1 MEKFTLD
8 ELADR
13 FFSDTTA
20 YTKQDVLV
28 DALKFSLIAASA
40 NQPVT
45 ELLLFKLTEAVGDG
59 DDASKDSLLAAI
71 ATLGKHPAE
80 TERLLGFL
88 VDAIN
93 KANNTIEEV

>member
-1 MEKFTLD
+1 MEKFSLG

-28 DALKFSLIAASA
+28 DALKFSLIAVSA

-59 DDASKDSLLAAI
+59 DDASKDSLTAAI
-71 ATLGKHPAE
+71 ATLGEHPAE
-80 TERLLGFL
+80 TERLLAYL

-93 KANNTIEEV
+93 EANAYKEE

>member
-28 DALKFSLIAASA
+28 DALKFSLIAVSA

-59 DDASKDSLLAAI
+59 DDASKDSLLSAI
-71 ATLGKHPAE
+71 AALGKHSAE
-80 TERLLGFL
+80 TERLLTYL

-93 KANNTIEEV
+93 EANAYKEE